1 MSVADWVDDIC
12 QYLEDQGVGIYSPTT
27 GQTVNIFIHHM
38 RDTPVNCICLE
49 GYAGRAPAFTHDGKT
64 AYRPNLQ
71 IMARAGGDP
80 ITAHAAATA
89 LLDAARAAIDD
100 KANTVIGSHTYME
113 IRTTGEQM
121 SLGYENGVIK
131 ISQNYITER
140 K

>member
-1 MSVADWVDDIC
+1 
-12 QYLEDQGVGIYSPTT
+12 
-27 GQTVNIFIHHM
+27 
-38 RDTPVNCICLE
+38 
-49 GYAGRAPAFTHDGKT
+49 
-64 AYRPNLQ
+64 
-71 IMARAGGDP
+71 MARAGGDP